1 MSIPHIPELIIILAI
16 ILLIF
21 GGRKLP
27 EVARSM
33 GSSIREFRKGA
44 QLEEGKSAEE
54 SAETSSEAAKEP
66 DSTTAKT

>member
-44 QLEEGKSAEE
+44 QLEEGKSSTDDSKSDSE
-54 SAETSSEAAKEP
+54 S
-66 DSTTAKT
+66 DSAGATKN

>member
-44 QLEEGKSAEE
+44 QLEEGK
-54 SAETSSEAAKEP
+54 P
-66 DSTTAKT
+66 GGGIRRDYGQVGL

>member
-16 ILLIF
+16 VLLIF
-21 GGRKLP
+21 GATRLP

-44 QLEEGKSAEE
+44 QLEESKPSDG
-54 SAETSSEAAKEP
+54 SAETPKS
-66 DSTTAKT
+66 DTTTTST

>member
-44 QLEEGKSAEE
+44 QLEEGKPSEE
-54 SAETSSEAAKEP
+54 SAGTTDKS
-66 DSTTAKT
+66 DSDSATTAKT

>member
-16 ILLIF
+16 ILLII

-44 QLEEGKSAEE
+44 QLEEGKPSEE
-54 SAETSSEAAKEP
+54 SDTSSEAAKEP

>member
-44 QLEEGKSAEE
+44 QLEEGKARQRSPD
-54 SAETSSEAAKEP
+54 TSSEAAKEQ

>member
-44 QLEEGKSAEE
+44 QLEESKP
-54 SAETSSEAAKEP
+54 SEDAKENAES

>member
-44 QLEEGKSAEE
+44 QLEEGKSSEE
-54 SAETSSEAAKEP
+54 SDTSSEATKEP

>member
-44 QLEEGKSAEE
+44 QLEEGKTSTDESKSDSESDSAG
-54 SAETSSEAAKEP
+54 AT
-66 DSTTAKT
+66 KT

>member
-44 QLEEGKSAEE
+44 QLEEGKPSEE
-54 SAETSSEAAKEP
+54 SDTSSEATKEP

>member
-44 QLEEGKSAEE
+44 QLEEGKPAEE
-54 SAETSSEAAKEP
+54 SGTSSEADKEP